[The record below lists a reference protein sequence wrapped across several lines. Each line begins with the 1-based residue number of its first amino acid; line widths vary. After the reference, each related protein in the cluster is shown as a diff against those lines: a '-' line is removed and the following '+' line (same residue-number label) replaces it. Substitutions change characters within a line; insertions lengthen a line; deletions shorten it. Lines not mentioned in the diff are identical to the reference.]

1 MSVPQGTFTVR
12 QRVYYHHTDAGGV
25 VYHGTYL
32 DFMEAARTEFLQV
45 HGFDLAE
52 LAARD
57 AVIFIVRGLRVDYA
71 RPARL
76 NEVLT
81 ITAEVAKV
89 GFASLDFIQRVI
101 AARSDDEQVLLATG
115 RIELGCVH
123 PASFKPVRMP
133 AAIRTKLGLLP

>member
-1 MSVPQGTFTVR
+1 MSVPQGTFAIR

-32 DFMEAARTEFLQV
+32 DFMEAARTEFLQA

-57 AVIFIVRGLRVDYA
+57 EVMFIVRGIRVDYA
-71 RPARL
+71 RPGRL
-76 NEVLT
+76 NEVLAV
-81 ITAEVAKV
+81 TAEVAKV
-89 GFASLDFIQRVI
+89 GFASLDFIQRVL
-101 AARSDDEQVLLATG
+101 AARSDDEQALLTTG
-115 RIELGCVH
+115 RVELGCVH

-133 AAIRTKLGLLP
+133 ASIRTKLGLLQ